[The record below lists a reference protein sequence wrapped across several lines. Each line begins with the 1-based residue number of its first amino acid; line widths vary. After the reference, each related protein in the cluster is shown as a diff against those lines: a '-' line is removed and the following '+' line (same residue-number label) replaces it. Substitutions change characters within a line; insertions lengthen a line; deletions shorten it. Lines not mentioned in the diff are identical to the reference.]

1 MKRRALI
8 LIEGNFT
15 GNGQMFVRVARRLGL
30 IPIMLSRN
38 PARYEYVAAD
48 EVDAFVVDTQEVGSI
63 IQACEGLRSDYEI
76 AGVACASEAYYW
88 AVAVVCRHFS
98 LPGPNPEAVERCLN
112 KFTQREQLAKAGV
125 PIPGFRAAANATD
138 ATEFATEIGL
148 PVVLKPIVGNGSY
161 GVKLCRTLDEVAK
174 QAAFVLAG
182 KHGLPS
188 PSMVLVEEF
197 AVGELFACE
206 VMEGAVLGI
215 IAMDCGPPPN
225 FALRNF
231 IFPAPLNSGDSERIT
246 TVATRGIEAMALDW
260 GPVTVELRLTKR
272 GPVVIEVNPRIG
284 GAPAPELVRLGCG
297 VDLIEETIK
306 LFTGQQAVVAKSHS
320 HAAAARYVMPDNGGI
335 LKWLGDQRQARAVP
349 GVNAI
354 ELKAKSGTPI
364 VLQGDYRDVIAHVIT
379 ASPDA
384 DVAAAALERAVA
396 LMEWTMLP
404 IPEVE
409 EEQSA

>member
-48 EVDAFVVDTQEVGSI
+48 KVDAFVVDTKEASSV
-63 IQACEGLRSDYEI
+63 IQACEGLQSDYEI
-76 AGVACASEAYYW
+76 TGVTCASEAYYW
-88 AVAVVCRHFS
+88 TVAVVCRHFG
-98 LPGPNPEAVERCLN
+98 LPGPSPEAVEHCLN

-125 PIPGFRAAANATD
+125 PIPAFRAATSARA
-138 ATEFATEIGL
+138 AMESATEIGL

-161 GVKLCRTLDEVAK
+161 GVKLCRTLDEVAE
-174 QAAFVLAG
+174 QTAFVLAG

-188 PSMVLVEEF
+188 PSMVLVEEY
-197 AVGELFACE
+197 AVGEHFGCE
-206 VMEGAVLGI
+206 MMEGVVVGI
-215 IAMDCGPPPN
+215 IAVDFGPPPN

-231 IFPAPLNSGDSERIT
+231 IFPAPLNSDDSDL
-246 TVATRGIEAMALDW
+246 VAAVARRSTQALALDW
-260 GPVTVELRLTKR
+260 GPVNIELRLTRR

-284 GAPAPELVRLGCG
+284 GAPDPELIRLGCG

-306 LFTGQQAVVAKSHS
+306 LFTGQRAVIAKSHS
-320 HAAAARYVMPDNGGI
+320 HAAAACYVMPDNGGI
-335 LKWLGDQRQARAVP
+335 LKWLGDQRRARAVP

-364 VLQGDYRDVIAHVIT
+364 VLQGDYRDVVAHVIT

-384 DVAAAALERAVA
+384 DVAAAALQRAVA

-404 IPEVE
+404 NPEVE
-409 EEQSA
+409 R